1 MKKLLGGLSLMC
13 LIVVGISVL
22 ILKAQEAGYDDEEFN
37 FDDISKMDINEEELQ
52 RWLDELE
59 SEQGQESM
67 MPMDNEYDPMDQT
80 MSGSMDMDE
89 MNSMNM
95 RRAPNLPAETFDE
108 DEMMMPDMMD
118 EQFED
123 DQERFQE

>member
-67 MPMDNEYDPMDQT
+67 MSMDNEYDPMDQT